1 MPGFGAEVSND
12 YTKVKNGSYPATVI
26 SAAVV
31 MENGHAKV
39 IKSDNGA
46 EKKMVKVLFHL
57 DESDDEGNPIELTRT
72 FGLTYGK
79 NRQTGAWSGWAQFLE
94 AATHVVGG
102 DKAQY
107 HIGNEELAGK
117 RLSLRI
123 KNVTTDQGSKFS
135 NVVDFEPIDEEA
147 VAAPAPVPAPR
158 PVAQAQH
165 PHDAPLDEEVPF

>member
-1 MPGFGAEVSND
+1 MSGFGAEVNND

-26 SAAVV
+26 EAALV
-31 MENGHAKV
+31 MENGHPKV
-39 IKSDNGA
+39 LKSDNGA
-46 EKKMVKVLFHL
+46 EKKMVKVVFHL
-57 DESDDEGNPIELTRT
+57 DDPASGDGNPIELSRT

-79 NRQTGAWSGWAQFLE
+79 NRQTGSWSGWAQFLE
-94 AATHVVGG
+94 AATHVAGG

-135 NVVDFEPIDEEA
+135 NIVDFEPIEDEPPS
-147 VAAPAPVPAPR
+147 AAVPAKFVHKAADVDP
-158 PVAQAQH
+158 AEA
-165 PHDAPLDEEVPF
+165 EEIPWP